1 MYGVDK
7 LVPVFVGQLA
17 KKGMSVKCISDLASR
32 LDPITWLKAEQKHV
46 DILTGLLF
54 QIFLILNISES
65 SHINEYY
72 GAYFTL

>member
-32 LDPITWLKAEQKHV
+32 LDPITWLKAEQKHS
-46 DILTGLLF
+46 DWLTFSNFFDTEHLR
-54 QIFLILNISES
+54 IIS
-65 SHINEYY
+65 YK
-72 GAYFTL
+72 